1 MTTPV
6 TSVSTAVRLTEHSPR
21 TIGDW
26 VRERAES
33 HGDRLALDVAGR
45 TRSYREID
53 VSSDR
58 LAAGLT
64 SIGVGVGTHV
74 CSMMKNS
81 LENIDVWFALCK
93 IGAVDV
99 PINTAGRGTGLQ
111 YVIDQ
116 SDAELLIIDE
126 EYLERLVPIASE
138 LPKLREVVVAHAGP
152 ATTSPELPAAITIRS
167 LSDLYLDGAP
177 PRPEIDR
184 YDATVIM
191 YTSGTT
197 GPAKGVVIP
206 HEACLNLARHT
217 VALMGYGEDDVLY
230 TAFPL
235 FHINARYTS
244 VMAAMECGGS
254 LVMDQRFSVSRF
266 WSICRAKGVTA
277 FNYMGALLLMLYK
290 QPDRPDD
297 ADHRV
302 RKGFGAPVPAE
313 IYAGFTERFGI
324 QLAEVYGMTEI
335 PNAIENRMDS
345 FRIGA
350 AGRESEN
357 FEVRVVDELDQ
368 FVPAGVAGE
377 IVVRPK
383 KPGIMIKEY
392 YRMPDATAAAF
403 RNLWFH
409 TGDRGRFDED
419 GYLYFLDRVKDAI
432 RRRGENISSWEVEK
446 TVSAI
451 PSVEEAAAYAVASE
465 LSEDEVMI
473 AVVTRPGHTVD
484 LTELL
489 EHCMANLP
497 YFAVPR
503 FVRFLD
509 ELPKTP
515 SQRVE
520 KYRLR
525 AEGITPDTWDREKAG
540 IVVRR

>member
-1 MTTPV
+1 MTAKV
-6 TSVSTAVRLTEHSPR
+6 QLTDRSPR
-21 TIGDW
+21 TMGDW
-26 VRERAES
+26 VRERAERY
-33 HGDRLALDVAGR
+33 GDRHALEIAGR
-45 TRSYREID
+45 RRTYREMD
-53 VSSDR
+53 VHSDR
-58 LAAGLT
+58 LAAGLAA
-64 SIGVGVGTHV
+64 IGVGVGTHV
-74 CSMMKNS
+74 CVMMKNS
-81 LENIDVWFALCK
+81 IENVDVWFALCK
-93 IGAVDV
+93 LGAIDV
-99 PINTAGRGTGLQ
+99 PLNTASRGPGLQ

-116 SDAELLIIDE
+116 SDAVVLVIDE
-126 EYLERLVPIASE
+126 DYLDRLPPIAAE
-138 LPKLREVVVAHAGP
+138 LPQLLDVVVHAEQQ
-152 ATTSPELPAAITIRS
+152 ATTPELPAAITVRT
-167 LSDLYLDGAP
+167 LTELYLDAAP
-177 PRPEIDR
+177 PRPTIDR
-184 YDATVIM
+184 YDPTVIM

-206 HEACLNLARHT
+206 HEACLNLGRHT
-217 VALMGYGEDDVLY
+217 VALMEYGEDDVLY

-235 FHINARYTS
+235 FHINARYTT
-244 VMAAMECGGS
+244 VVAAMECGGS
-254 LVMDQRFSVSRF
+254 VVMDQRFSVSAF
-266 WSICRAKGVTA
+266 WTICREKGVTA

-297 ADHRV
+297 ADHPV

-313 IYAGFTERFGI
+313 IYHGFVQRFGI
-324 QLAEVYGMTEI
+324 RLAEVYGMTEV

-345 FRIGA
+345 FRVGA

-357 FEVRVVDELDQ
+357 FEVRVVDEWDH

-383 KPGIMIKEY
+383 KPGIMITEY
-392 YRMPDATAAAF
+392 YRMPEATATAF

-409 TGDRGRFDED
+409 TGDRGRFDAD

-446 TVSAI
+446 SVSAF
-451 PSVEEAAAYAVASE
+451 PSVLEAAAYGVAYE

-473 AVVTRPGHTVD
+473 AVVPRPGHTVD
-484 LTELL
+484 LAELL
-489 EHCMANLP
+489 EHCMSNLP

-525 AEGITPDTWDREKAG
+525 AEGITADTWDREQAG